1 MLTTA
6 YDYECS
12 SSTLGTLERCQRPVP
27 VSSSEL
33 VLVLDGLGAGVE
45 STVTQ
50 VVIQTHIGSG
60 NACNVKI
67 GTYPVHLGVDPAPRG
82 AAPWEP
88 KSNLKIFVKI
98 YAGYR
103 GIEVWLFRFL
113 VHTISFGNSNP
124 AINRSSM

>member
-27 VSSSEL
+27 VSSSKL

-67 GTYPVHLGVDPAPRG
+67 GTYPVHLGVDPAGYGAVLRG
-82 AAPWEP
+82 ALHAP
-88 KSNLKIFVKI
+88 V
-98 YAGYR
+98 
-103 GIEVWLFRFL
+103 
-113 VHTISFGNSNP
+113 
-124 AINRSSM
+124 SSTFEQTHSQARHYCV